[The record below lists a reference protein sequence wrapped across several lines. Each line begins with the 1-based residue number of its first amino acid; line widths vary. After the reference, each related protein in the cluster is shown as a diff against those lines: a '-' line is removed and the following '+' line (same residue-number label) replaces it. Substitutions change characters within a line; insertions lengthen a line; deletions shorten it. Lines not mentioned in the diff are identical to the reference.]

1 MDHAPADWHDIA
13 EHHDM
18 GQDVRYRKA
27 LIEKGIYHFPLPTK
41 QGSISAAHT
50 EADID
55 RTLELTAEVLHNGP
69 RTSYADSMRGFAR
82 PRQEEAKDKKRPE
95 HAQAR

>member
-1 MDHAPADWHDIA
+1 MDWHDIA

-18 GQDVRYRKA
+18 KFDLRYRKA
-27 LIEKGIYHFPLPTK
+27 LIEKGIYQFPLPTK

-55 RTLELTAEVLHNGP
+55 KTLEATREVLQ
-69 RTSYADSMRGFAR
+69 RRAV
-82 PRQEEAKDKKRPE
+82 
-95 HAQAR
+95 